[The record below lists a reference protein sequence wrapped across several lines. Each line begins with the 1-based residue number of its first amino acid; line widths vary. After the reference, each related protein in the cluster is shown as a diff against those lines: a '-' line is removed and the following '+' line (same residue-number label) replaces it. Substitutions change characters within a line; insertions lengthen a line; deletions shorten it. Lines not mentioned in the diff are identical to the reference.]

1 VVSAELLYLVEL
13 KTLLHSPLDWDHH
26 YHGFIVCHSLVIFT
40 IPYFQKFKFVRVSS
54 LVGRYFYNVYIYIV
68 VFNCVLLQC
77 PEQLYMV
84 MFT

>member
-1 VVSAELLYLVEL
+1 M
-13 KTLLHSPLDWDHH
+13 
-26 YHGFIVCHSLVIFT
+26 
-40 IPYFQKFKFVRVSS
+40 
-54 LVGRYFYNVYIYIV
+54 YIYIV